1 MKTIIVNEKNLSII
15 QQNSEPS
22 VMALGF
28 FDGVHK
34 GHQQVILA
42 AKKKAQ
48 KKGLKLAVMSFF
60 PHPKT
65 VFSNEEI
72 DYLMPMEKKAER
84 FQSLGVDLFYIVD
97 FTKSFAALRPKQFVQ
112 QYLVGLQVRY
122 AVAGFDYTY
131 GAKGAGTIDTIHSDS
146 DSKIKVNVVK
156 RFAIYGEK
164 VSSTCIREKLK
175 QGYVEEVAALLGKP
189 YSVQYS
195 MKNGLHRYYTL
206 PKCGEYYVTILVG
219 RRAISQKIYVN
230 SAQQIVFHHD
240 LNIEECSIYFHQCAT
255 QKYQEIS

>member
-1 MKTIIVNEKNLSII
+1 MKTIIVNEKNLPIV
-15 QQNSEPS
+15 QQNSEPA

-42 AKKKAQ
+42 ARKKAQ

-65 VFSNEEI
+65 VFSNEEV

-97 FTKSFAALRPKQFVQ
+97 FTKSFAALQPKQFVQ
-112 QYLVGLQVRY
+112 QYLVGLQVQY

-131 GAKGAGTIDTIHSDS
+131 GAKGAGTIATIQSDS
-146 DSKIKVNVVK
+146 DWKIKVDVVK
-156 RFAIYGEK
+156 RFAISGKK

-175 QGYVEEVAALLGKP
+175 RGYVEEVTALLGKP

-195 MKNGLHRYYTL
+195 MKYGLHDYYTL
-206 PKCGEYYVTILVG
+206 PQCGEYYVTILAG
-219 RRAISQKIYVN
+219 KRAISQKVYVKN
-230 SAQQIVFHHD
+230 TKDIIFYHD
-240 LNIEECSIYFHQCAT
+240 LNIEDCSIYFHQRAT

>member
-1 MKTIIVNEKNLSII
+1 MKTILVNEFNLSVI
-15 QQNSEPS
+15 QQNSEPI

-42 AKKKAQ
+42 AKRKAQ

-65 VFSNEEI
+65 VFSNEEM

-84 FQSLGVDLFYIVD
+84 FRTLGVDLFYIVD
-97 FTKSFAALRPKQFVQ
+97 FTKSFAALQPKQFVQ
-112 QYLVGLQVRY
+112 QYLVGLQVQY

-131 GAKGAGTIDTIHSDS
+131 GAKGAGTIETIRAHSDNN
-146 DSKIKVNVVK
+146 IKVDIVK
-156 RFAIYGEK
+156 RFAISGEK
-164 VSSTCIREKLK
+164 VSSTCIREKLN
-175 QGYVEEVAALLGKP
+175 QGYVEEVTTLLGKP

-195 MKNGLHRYYTL
+195 MQHGLHRYYTL
-206 PKCGEYYVTILVG
+206 PKRGEYFVTILVG
-219 RRAISQKIYVN
+219 NRAISQKVYVKD
-230 SAQQIVFHHD
+230 AQSIMFHQD
-240 LNIEECSIYFHQCAT
+240 LNIEDCSIYFHQRAT
-255 QKYQEIS
+255 QKYLEIS

>member
-1 MKTIIVNEKNLSII
+1 MKIILVNEINLPIV
-15 QQNSEPS
+15 QQNSEPA

-34 GHQQVILA
+34 GHQEVILA
-42 AKKKAQ
+42 ARKKAR
-48 KKGLKLAVMSFF
+48 KNGLKLAVMSFF

-65 VFSNEEI
+65 VFSNEEV

-97 FTKSFAALRPKQFVQ
+97 FTKSFAALQPKQFVQ
-112 QYLVGLQVRY
+112 QYLVGLQVQY

-131 GAKGAGTIDTIHSDS
+131 GAKGAGTTATIHSDS
-146 DSKIKVNVVK
+146 DCKIIVDIVK
-156 RFAIYGEK
+156 RFSISGKK

-175 QGYVEEVAALLGKP
+175 RGYVEEVTALLGKP

-195 MKNGLHRYYTL
+195 MENGLHDYYTL
-206 PKCGEYYVTILVG
+206 PQCGEYYVTILAG
-219 RRAISQKIYVN
+219 KRAISQKVYVKN
-230 SAQQIVFHHD
+230 TEDIIFYHD
-240 LNIEECSIYFHQCAT
+240 LNIDDCSIYFHQRAT